1 MHVFV
6 TGGTGQTGPAIV
18 IELLEAGHQVTGLA
32 RSDAA
37 IDRLNSL
44 GATPLRGST
53 DDLDLLTMAASRADA
68 VVHMANGGDFSD
80 PADMTRREVAAI
92 NALGEGLVGTG
103 KALVTTSGTLVLP
116 PGRLSTEQ
124 DAADPSSIG
133 ALRIPGE
140 HACLGFAARG
150 VRAVVLRLAP
160 TVHGPRD
167 HGFVPMLVS
176 TARRTGTSAY
186 VGDGANRW
194 PAVHRLDAAR
204 LYRLALEHAP
214 AGEVVHGVGEP
225 GVELKDIAQQIGNEL
240 GLPTSSV
247 TPEQAP
253 SHFGSPFMAVVFGTD
268 APVSSAHTQELL
280 GWTPTHQTLLEDL
293 EDGDYFTPTAREGQ
307 R

>member
-18 IELLEAGHQVTGLA
+18 TELLTAGHEVTGLA

-37 IDRLNSL
+37 VDRLKTL

-53 DDLDLLTMAASRADA
+53 GDLDLLTTAASRADA

-92 NALGEGLVGTG
+92 NALGEGLVDTG
-103 KALVTTSGTLVLP
+103 RALVTTSGTLVLP
-116 PGRLSTEQ
+116 PGRLSNEH
-124 DAADPSSIG
+124 DPADPSSIG

-140 HACLGFAARG
+140 QACLGFAARG

-167 HGFVPMLVS
+167 HGFVPMLIS

-186 VGDGANRW
+186 VGDGSNRW

-204 LYRLALEHAP
+204 LYRLALEKAP
-214 AGEVVHGVGEP
+214 AGQVVHGVGEP
-225 GVELKDIAQQIGNEL
+225 GVELMEIALRIGKKL
-240 GLPTSSV
+240 GVPTTSV
-247 TPEQAP
+247 TAEHAP

-268 APVSSAHTQELL
+268 APVSSAHTQRLL
-280 GWTPTHQTLLEDL
+280 DWAPTHQTLLDDL
-293 EDGDYFTPTAREGQ
+293 EDGDYFTATA
-307 R
+307 

>member
-18 IELLEAGHQVTGLA
+18 TALLDAGHQVTGLA

-37 IDRLNSL
+37 MNRLTSL
-44 GATPLRGST
+44 GAISLRGST
-53 DDLDLLTMAASRADA
+53 EDLDLLTTAASRADA

-80 PADMTRREVAAI
+80 PGDMTRREVAAI
-92 NALGEGLVGTG
+92 NALGQGLVDTG

-116 PGRLSTEQ
+116 PGRLSTEH
-124 DAADPSSIG
+124 DAPDPNSIG

-140 HACLGFAARG
+140 QACLGFADRG
-150 VRAVVLRLAP
+150 VRSVVLRLAP

-167 HGFVPMLVS
+167 HGFVPMLIS

-214 AGEVVHGVGEP
+214 AGQVIHGVGEP
-225 GVELKDIAQQIGNEL
+225 GIEFKDIAQQIGNKL
-240 GLPTSSV
+240 GVPTTSV
-247 TPEQAP
+247 TTEQAP
-253 SHFGSPFMAVVFGTD
+253 SHFGSPFMAVVFATD
-268 APVSSAHTQELL
+268 APVSSAHTQRLL
-280 GWTPTHQTLLEDL
+280 DWAPTHQTLVEDL
-293 EDGDYFTPTAREGQ
+293 EDGDYFTATA
-307 R
+307 

>member
-18 IELLEAGHQVTGLA
+18 TALLDAGHQVTGLA

-37 IDRLNSL
+37 MNRLTSL
-44 GATPLRGST
+44 GAIPLRGST
-53 DDLDLLTMAASRADA
+53 EDLDLLTTAASRADA

-80 PADMTRREVAAI
+80 PGDMTRREVAAI
-92 NALGEGLVGTG
+92 NALGQGLVDTG

-116 PGRLSTEQ
+116 PGRLSTEH
-124 DAADPSSIG
+124 DAPDPNSIG

-140 HACLGFAARG
+140 QACLGFADRG
-150 VRAVVLRLAP
+150 VRSVVLRLAP

-167 HGFVPMLVS
+167 HGFVPMLIS

-214 AGEVVHGVGEP
+214 AGQVIHGVGEP
-225 GVELKDIAQQIGNEL
+225 GIEFKDIAQQIGNKL
-240 GLPTSSV
+240 GVPTTSV
-247 TPEQAP
+247 TTEQAP
-253 SHFGSPFMAVVFGTD
+253 SHFGSPFMAVVFATD
-268 APVSSAHTQELL
+268 APVSSAHTQRLL
-280 GWTPTHQTLLEDL
+280 DWAPTHQTLVEDL
-293 EDGDYFTPTAREGQ
+293 EDGDYFTATA
-307 R
+307 

>member
-18 IELLEAGHQVTGLA
+18 AELLDAGHQVTGLA

-37 IDRLNSL
+37 VDRLHSL
-44 GATPLRGST
+44 GANPLRGST
-53 DDLDLLTMAASRADA
+53 EDLDLLTTAASRADA

-92 NALGEGLVGTG
+92 NALGEGLVDTG
-103 KALVTTSGTLVLP
+103 KALVTTSGTLVLS
-116 PGRLSTEQ
+116 PGRLSTEH
-124 DAADPSSIG
+124 DAADVSSIG

-140 HACLGFAARG
+140 QACLGFADRG
-150 VRAVVLRLAP
+150 VRSVVLRLAP

-167 HGFVPMLVS
+167 HGFVPMLIS

-186 VGDGANRW
+186 VEDGANRW

-214 AGEVVHGVGEP
+214 AGQVVHGVGEQ
-225 GVELKDIAQQIGNEL
+225 GVEFKDIALQIGDKL
-240 GLPTSSV
+240 GVPTTSV
-247 TPEQAP
+247 PAEQAP
-253 SHFGSPFMAVVFGTD
+253 AHFGSPFMAVVFGTD

-280 GWTPTHQTLLEDL
+280 DWAPTHQTLLEDL
-293 EDGDYFTPTAREGQ
+293 EDGDYFTARA
-307 R
+307 